1 MKKKI
6 VLFSGRANQPLARK
20 IAKELGLKLSEIQIE
35 KFSDQETHIVTRQ
48 KVRGK
53 HVFLVQSTGMP
64 ANENIMELLIMAD
77 ALKDLKPKRI
87 TAVIPFFG
95 YRRQEK
101 QREDGESLT
110 FALIARLLKAAGIT
124 KVIVMELHKHRSA
137 KFFREQRIACTELSA
152 FDEMIR
158 YLRRKK
164 IENFVVLA
172 PDKGSMPGSKKYARE
187 LDVPLVYAKKYR
199 DPKKKDRVE
208 FGRFV
213 GKVKDKNILIIDD
226 EINTAGTL
234 MGVVDILKRKKARN
248 VYFACTHAI
257 LSGPAIERL
266 RKAKLRQVIVT
277 DTLYLPPKKRLPKI
291 KVLSTAKIFAQAIA
305 HAKK

>member
-164 IENFVVLA
+164 LENFVVLA

-234 MGVVDILKRKKARN
+234 MGVVDILKRKKKRG
-248 VYFACTHAI
+248 YKCD
-257 LSGPAIERL
+257 R
-266 RKAKLRQVIVT
+266 RQT
-277 DTLYLPPKKRLPKI
+277 SRSRD
-291 KVLSTAKIFAQAIA
+291 F
-305 HAKK
+305 